1 MFNVFRVR
9 KIERIIESPTTASA
23 AATTMI
29 KKMKITP
36 VMESILLAKVTND
49 KLTAFSISS
58 ILMKII
64 ITLRLSITPN
74 TPNVKRTALNNKM
87 CSMGIIKRVSL
98 KTTFCNHYRTNYGN
112 KQENSNNFKCQNVIG
127 KEQTANQCN

>member
-23 AATTMI
+23 AATAMI

-49 KLTAFSISS
+49 KLTALSISS
-58 ILMKII
+58 ILMKIT
-64 ITLRLSITPN
+64 ITFRRSITPS
-74 TPNVKRTALNNKM
+74 TPIVKSTALNNKI
-87 CSMGIIKRVSL
+87 CSMGIM
-98 KTTFCNHYRTNYGN
+98 
-112 KQENSNNFKCQNVIG
+112 
-127 KEQTANQCN
+127 